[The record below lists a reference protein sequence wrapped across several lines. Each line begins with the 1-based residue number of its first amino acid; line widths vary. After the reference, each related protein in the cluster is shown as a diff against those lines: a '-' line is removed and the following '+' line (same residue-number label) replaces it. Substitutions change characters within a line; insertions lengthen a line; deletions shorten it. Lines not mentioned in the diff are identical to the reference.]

1 MTKSRW
7 CGQDFCTPCL
17 LCWSEDS
24 VSHADTLSFDQR
36 AGSTVEK
43 CSFIGV
49 LQPGYLSDCRIWQV
63 QIDFPL
69 NSSFQVSLC
78 TTLIVSLEYMVESFT
93 SVTANTYIIS
103 VDRGKLCGNS
113 LNETVM
119 IWTEQRIWRQKLFV
133 CFPPAFIL
141 FSSLSVAFTWLTKGF
156 LQIQRHLQGVCK
168 KMSKY
173 HLRQEVCRSCRCRH
187 SVSARDS
194 TVAPPLTCPF
204 FISLQK
210 QETVP
215 LTVSK

>member
-133 CFPPAFIL
+133 FPP
-141 FSSLSVAFTWLTKGF
+141 SL
-156 LQIQRHLQGVCK
+156 
-168 KMSKY
+168 
-173 HLRQEVCRSCRCRH
+173 H
-187 SVSARDS
+187 SFF
-194 TVAPPLTCPF
+194 PPFCCIHMTD
-204 FISLQK
+204 
-210 QETVP
+210 
-215 LTVSK
+215 